1 MNILDI
7 IKNMPAGRELYTTVY
22 GPVTVSHIDY
32 SVTASHIDYSKEAYI
47 ILKDENGQELTVNT
61 EGKISR
67 SGECILLPR
76 KGHKS
81 WQYWQPLIQKGD
93 FVVNTA
99 GNVGFI
105 LKEINEYTTNLTIL
119 YSNGIAYHTGYE
131 NIKGWADSVQIKEF
145 KKDLHEAGYVIEN
158 DECKKI
164 EPLTEG
170 EFIRYENIP
179 YLIMKVKDGQLHL
192 MNDKGERRILQYT
205 PNMKEDTT
213 VQMDKFKETLK
224 HNVFPLACDE
234 KYKENVVTL
243 KFMKCMVSFGKF
255 KKGKTYW
262 FEYIGDDKYLG
273 RSDNILNQKIQ
284 ILPPQMDY
292 FISCEDKFLQNL
304 IDWSLDHYKTI
315 VNEDQ
320 RELEQFVFGPVMH
333 ETQEQKETRFMIQ
346 HCKELRKLMN
356 GPEFDPDP
364 VIEKIRKADKEDKI
378 VYTYENSLA
387 TVSLAT
393 VSLDKFI
400 EQFID
405 GQLYDLNLDEA
416 VLFTLLKN
424 GKITAIN
431 KIAINR
437 LIKRL
442 YNIID
447 DYKEKCGEK
456 RSSKINRQMNW
467 PSQQPEETEPG
478 NVDC

>member
-7 IKNMPAGRELYTTVY
+7 IKNIPVGRELYTTVY
-22 GPVTVSHIDY
+22 GPVTV
-32 SVTASHIDYSKEAYI
+32 IDYSKEDNI
-47 ILKDENGQELTVNT
+47 VLKDENGQVLTVNP
-61 EGKISR
+61 EGKISL

-105 LKEINEYTTNLTIL
+105 LKEINEYTANLTIL
-119 YSNGIAYHTGYE
+119 YSNGISYHTGYE

-145 KKDLHEAGYVIEN
+145 KKNLHEAGYVIEN

-170 EFIRYENIP
+170 KFIRHDNIP

-205 PNMKEDTT
+205 PIMKEDPT

-234 KYKENVVTL
+234 KYKENVVSL

-284 ILPPQMDY
+284 IFPPQMDY
-292 FISCEDKFLQNL
+292 FISSEDKFLQNL
-304 IDWSLDHYKTI
+304 VDWSQEHYKAI

-346 HCKELRKLMN
+346 HCKELRELMN
-356 GPEFDPDP
+356 GPEFDPEP
-364 VIEKIRKADKEDKI
+364 VIKKIRKADKEDKI
-378 VYTYENSLA
+378 VYTYED
-387 TVSLAT
+387 SLAT

-400 EQFID
+400 EQFVD

-424 GKITAIN
+424 GKIEAVN

-442 YNIID
+442 YNVID
-447 DYKEKCGEK
+447 KYKEKCGG
-456 RSSKINRQMNW
+456 
-467 PSQQPEETEPG
+467 ET
-478 NVDC
+478 VI